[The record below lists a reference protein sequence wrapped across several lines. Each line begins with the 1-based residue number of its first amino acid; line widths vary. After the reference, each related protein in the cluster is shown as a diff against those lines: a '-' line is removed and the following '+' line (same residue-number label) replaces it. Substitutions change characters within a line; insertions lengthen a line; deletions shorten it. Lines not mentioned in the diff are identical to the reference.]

1 MSEMSKQLP
10 RFSKHESGFILCT
23 DEKIFTVIPMNMQ
36 NVRVYASVT
45 VRKRNVNASPLL
57 CVHTP
62 YVQPKTSDQNFMNIL
77 EWLDLCPTIPKCS

>member
-1 MSEMSKQLP
+1 MSKQLSR

-23 DEKIFTVIPMNMQ
+23 DEKIFTMNMQ

-62 YVQPKTSDQNFMNIL
+62 YVQLETSDQNFMNIF